1 MADDLDTL
9 LAKYAPEEV
18 KRKTFQEL
26 LEAAEGFTPDYDP
39 PTLTAWC
46 KDVALSRAD
55 LAAESRL
62 IREMK
67 KRTKVSAQELRQ
79 MLSRQKGKHTSSD
92 EDFGRLLCIA
102 TLERH
107 FEKGAHI
114 RRIAGDYLIFTGK
127 LWERRTE
134 DQLAWYVNSTLLE
147 LPNPD
152 GAGHSAAIA
161 QAMNLLRAVCSPPDD
176 PFSLI
181 KEPPNIINTQNY
193 ELWVRPDGTVEP
205 HEHAHTSYQL
215 SILDVNYDPHASC
228 PMFTKALTEIFGNA
242 KDPDGLVRHWFEI
255 MGHIIQMERDQAMWL
270 LLKGQGEN
278 GKTKVVETLMKLLGP
293 TSTAVMPIQR
303 LEEDRFAVAGL
314 IGKKMVLDEDMN
326 KNAHLP
332 DGVLKSISERKQ
344 MEAEYKGRDRFAF
357 ICRTV
362 PVMLSNHFPKTSDLS
377 HGMMRRANIIPF
389 SRQFKGTEADKGL
402 FPRIH
407 AQEMPGILNASLLGL
422 QRLRARGRFDPPAD
436 CLRAVEVWANQVNPV
451 KAFITDVLEP
461 APGCRLKWTDVYN
474 RFREW
479 AQEENLRFVPGRN
492 TTKREFMMLGV
503 RFLWQDGTHMVAD
516 LGLRAAVDMSGD
528 LEREQQDLM

>member
-1 MADDLDTL
+1 MTSDTPQYL
-9 LAKYAPEEV
+9 PQ
-18 KRKTFQEL
+18 TFQEL
-26 LEAAEGFTPDYDP
+26 LEISEEFTTDYDP
-39 PTLTAWC
+39 KKLTWWC
-46 KDVALSRAD
+46 KEVALAR
-55 LAAESRL
+55 LEMAEEVRL
-62 IREMK
+62 LRGAK
-67 KRTKVSAQELRQ
+67 QHTGVSITDLRQ
-79 MLSRQKGKHTSSD
+79 MLSKAKGKHTSSD
-92 EDFGRLLCIA
+92 EDFGRLLCKA
-102 TLERH
+102 VLDRY

-134 DQLAWYVNSTLLE
+134 DQLAWYVNNTLLE

-152 GAGHSAAIA
+152 GAGHSAAIM

-193 ELWVRPDGTVEP
+193 ELWVRPDGTVDP
-205 HEHAHTSYQL
+205 QAHKHTSYQL
-215 SILDVNYDPHASC
+215 SILDVECDPHTTC
-228 PMFTKALTEIFGNA
+228 PLFTRAVTEIFGNA
-242 KDPDGLVRHWFEI
+242 KDPEGMTRHWFEL
-255 MGHIIQMERDQAMWL
+255 MGYIIQAERDFAMWL

-278 GKTKVVETLMKLLGP
+278 GKTKLIETLMRLLGP
-293 TSTAVMPIQR
+293 TSTASMPIQR

-314 IGKKMVLDEDMN
+314 IGRKVLLDEDMN

-344 MEAEYKGRDRFAF
+344 MEAEYKGRDRFTF
-357 ICRTV
+357 ICRVV

-402 FPRIH
+402 FPRIW
-407 AQEMPGILNASLLGL
+407 ANEMPGILNAALLGL

-492 TTKREFMMLGV
+492 TTKRDFMMLGV
-503 RFLWQDGTHMVAD
+503 RFLWQDGTHMIAD
-516 LGLRAAVDMSGD
+516 LGLRSSVDMSG
-528 LEREQQDLM
+528 EREEEQPDLM